1 MTLTCRSSIYITAH
15 TYLLLVLAAL
25 PTMSFTPHL
34 GVFIILTVSGS
45 SSPVCRSPAKAW
57 TNER

>member
-1 MTLTCRSSIYITAH
+1 MTLAWRSSIYITAH
-15 TYLLLVLAAL
+15 AYLLVLAAL